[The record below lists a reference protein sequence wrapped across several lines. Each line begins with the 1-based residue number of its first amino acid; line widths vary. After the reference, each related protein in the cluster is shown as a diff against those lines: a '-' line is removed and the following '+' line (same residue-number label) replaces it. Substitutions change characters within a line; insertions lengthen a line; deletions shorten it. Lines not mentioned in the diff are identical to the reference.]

1 MNAVMMFPPLTRR
14 TASPCRPLTPVI
26 RIGVVLKN
34 AFLTF
39 TASLFAIVFVSSIA
53 AAGEPNDPSQT
64 RSVSEWL
71 TRMNNASSRRA
82 YMGTFVVSS
91 GVGNLAMS
99 RIWHVCDGEQQL
111 ERVESLSGLP
121 RTILRRNNEVM
132 TFLPTVKLARSEQQ
146 AGGGIFPNLRG
157 AGAGG
162 LADGGIA
169 TIADHYGA
177 RLVGE
182 DRSAG
187 FDADVVQIEPK
198 DKLRFGYRIWSEKK
212 TGLVLKVQ
220 TLDTE
225 GRVAEQSAF
234 SELQFDAP
242 VKLEKL
248 AQMMSNTEGYR
259 VEKSDAV
266 PTSAAAEGWAM
277 KLAVP
282 GFKPVS
288 CFRRGANDRPDKTV
302 QWIFSDG
309 LATVSLFL
317 ENLDRRRHVQSS
329 VKTWGATQ
337 SLSVPVQDKSGEWWL
352 TVLGEVPLQT
362 LQAFAQSLER
372 RP

>member
-1 MNAVMMFPPLTRR
+1 M
-14 TASPCRPLTPVI
+14 
-26 RIGVVLKN
+26 
-34 AFLTF
+34 
-39 TASLFAIVFVSSIA
+39 FAIIFLSFFPNNSVH
-53 AAGEPNDPSQT
+53 AGEPLGTAQPRTVN
-64 RSVSEWL
+64 EWL

-91 GVGNLAMS
+91 AVGNLATS
-99 RIWHVCDGEQQL
+99 RIWHVCDGEQQM
-111 ERVESLSGLP
+111 ERVDSLSGLP
-121 RTILRRNNEVM
+121 RTTLRRNNDVI
-132 TFLPTVKLARSEQQ
+132 TFLPTAKLARSEQQ
-146 AGGGIFPNLRG
+146 AGGGMFPNLRG
-157 AGAGG
+157 VGDAAIG
-162 LADGGIA
+162 DF
-169 TIADHYGA
+169 YVA
-177 RLVGE
+177 RVVGE

-225 GRVAEQSAF
+225 GRVAEQAAF
-234 SELQFDAP
+234 SELQLDAP
-242 VKLEKL
+242 VKIEKL
-248 AQMMSNTEGYR
+248 AQMMANTEGYR
-259 VEKSDAV
+259 LEKSDALL
-266 PTSAAAEGWAM
+266 TSAAVEGWAM

-288 CFRRGANDRPDKTV
+288 CFTRGPVEKTDKTAKTV

-317 ENLDRRRHVQSS
+317 ENQDRRRHLQTSAQ
-329 VKTWGATQ
+329 TWGATQ
-337 SLSVPVQDKSGEWWL
+337 SLSLPVQDKSGEWWL

-362 LQAFAQSLER
+362 LRAFAQSLER

>member
-1 MNAVMMFPPLTRR
+1 MNPLMTFRFPAHC
-14 TASPCRPLTPVI
+14 TASPFRRWTPLVQA
-26 RIGVVLKN
+26 GAKLKI
-34 AFLTF
+34 ALLAIA
-39 TASLFAIVFVSSIA
+39 ASLFAIVFLSNIASAGESIA
-53 AAGEPNDPSQT
+53 PAQT
-64 RSVSEWL
+64 RSVGEWL

-91 GVGNLAMS
+91 SVGNLATS

-111 ERVESLSGLP
+111 ERIDSLTGMP

-132 TFLPTVKLARSEQQ
+132 TFLPTAKLARSEQQ
-146 AGGGIFPNLRG
+146 AGGGMFPNLRG
-157 AGAGG
+157 AGDVAIGEFY
-162 LADGGIA
+162 AARVIA
-169 TIADHYGA
+169 
-177 RLVGE
+177 E
-182 DRSAG
+182 DRAAG
-187 FDADVVQIEPK
+187 FDADVVYIEPK

-220 TLDTE
+220 TLDAD

-234 SELQFDAP
+234 SELQLDAP
-242 VKLEKL
+242 VKAEKL
-248 AQMMSNTEGYR
+248 VQMMAHTEGYR

-266 PTSAAAEGWAM
+266 PTTALVEGWAM

-288 CFRRGANDRPDKTV
+288 CFKRGTVDKADRGDKSM

-317 ENLDRRRHVQSS
+317 ENFDHRRHVQSS

-337 SLSVPVQDKSGEWWL
+337 SLGLPVQDKSGEWWL
-352 TVLGEVPLQT
+352 TVMGEVPLQT

>member
-1 MNAVMMFPPLTRR
+1 LNAAVRAG
-14 TASPCRPLTPVI
+14 ASLKA
-26 RIGVVLKN
+26 VLL
-34 AFLTF
+34 AISV
-39 TASLFAIVFVSSIA
+39 SLFAIVFLSNIA
-53 AAGEPNDPSQT
+53 AAGEPIAPGQT

-91 GVGNLAMS
+91 GVGNLATS
-99 RIWHVCDGEQQL
+99 RIWHVCDGEQQM

-121 RTILRRNNEVM
+121 RTILRRNNDVM

-157 AGAGG
+157 AGGVGG
-162 LADGGIA
+162 ATGLGGRGDEGGMA
-169 TIADHYGA
+169 AIADHYAA
-177 RLVGE
+177 RVVGE

-198 DKLRFGYRIWSEKK
+198 DKMRFGYRIWSEKK

-234 SELQFDAP
+234 SELQLDAP

-248 AQMMSNTEGYR
+248 AQMMVNTEGYR
-259 VEKSDAV
+259 IEKSDAV

-288 CFRRGANDRPDKTV
+288 CFRRGANDRADKTV

-317 ENLDRRRHVQSS
+317 ENFDHRRHVQSS
-329 VKTWGATQ
+329 LKTWGATQ
-337 SLSVPVQDKSGEWWL
+337 SLSLPVQDKSGEWWL